1 VIPTNARGAPAT
13 ERAPSSLA
21 THRSRAAPQI
31 IDESTV
37 KHRVHPRDARA
48 SARVA
53 VCLSLARERIPF
65 PVGRRVP
72 ARRTGD
78 AMDNATRRAR
88 RRQTT
93 LRPDARARK
102 RSNAN
107 PRARRAVRG
116 ARRGEGDDDGGR
128 DVDDEA
134 SRGDRWWKT
143 GRDVARERGLARWKR
158 G

>member
-1 VIPTNARGAPAT
+1 MRLVAR
-13 ERAPSSLA
+13 
-21 THRSRAAPQI
+21 
-31 IDESTV
+31 DV
-37 KHRVHPRDARA
+37 V
-48 SARVA
+48 
-53 VCLSLARERIPF
+53 
-65 PVGRRVP
+65 
-72 ARRTGD
+72 
-78 AMDNATRRAR
+78 R
-88 RRQTT
+88 RR
-93 LRPDARARK
+93 LARARAGK

-134 SRGDRWWKT
+134 SRGDRWWET